1 MQDFD
6 HTQIGKI
13 SYWFIW
19 VTTML
24 GCKVVGFFDY
34 INIELPVHDIKNL
47 PQLNELIPA
56 LIIASACAVV
66 SAIMRRLIGMLLNK
80 IKFFKKK

>member
-34 INIELPVHDIKNL
+34 INIELPV
-47 PQLNELIPA
+47 NELIPA